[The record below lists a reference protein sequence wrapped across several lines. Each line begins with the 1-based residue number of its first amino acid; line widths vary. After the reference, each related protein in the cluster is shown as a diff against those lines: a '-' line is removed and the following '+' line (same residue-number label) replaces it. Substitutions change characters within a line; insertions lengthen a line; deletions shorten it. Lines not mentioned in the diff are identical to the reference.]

1 MTDTELNI
9 KIADHV
15 GTGHLRWFWFFKFR
29 WGNKGEWEHYTCGR
43 NKERAEQTRGDFMA
57 AGDQVTELELREVIE
72 QIPDYCNDLNAMA
85 EAEKCLTRA
94 QKCTYADL
102 LVELCGGAYFRLIT
116 ATARQRAEAFA
127 RVFNLI

>member
-9 KIADHV
+9 KIAEKC
-15 GTGHLRWFWFFKFR
+15 GW
-29 WGNKGEWEHYTCGR
+29 KGIVPQFAIGYAPWRPKSYSEACM
-43 NKERAEQTRGDFMA
+43 GDL
-57 AGDQVTELELREVIE
+57 DSVPQDP
-72 QIPDYCNDLNAMA
+72 IPDYCNDLNAMH